1 MDCGACVC
9 TRARAH
15 SCRAVN
21 VLKVP
26 ARRTC
31 AVRTRSRGSK
41 SARSICW
48 TKQAAPRKAAPVTR
62 RHAGC
67 APSTGRTDSAL
78 SSGAAPPWSA
88 ADSAKS
94 TVRTPTL
101 LLRGR
106 CPESH
111 ASAVCKRVC
120 AVRGVSLP
128 LLSLPRCLFVARSRW
143 LAPSCSSYTARALRR
158 CLSACGICLS
168 ASGLCLWSLVSAS
181 ASLSLALDGW
191 RRRARA
197 TLHVRWPWCA
207 YGMLPFLK
215 PYFSHWLHVS
225 TGAKGICSM
234 ANCNTAAA
242 KKGRCAKHGGGKTK
256 ICHVAGCSTV
266 AAARGVCGK
275 HGAYRRCSY
284 MGCSSN
290 AELGFLHCS
299 SHSALD
305 FDNTLF

>member
-120 AVRGVSLP
+120 AVREVSLP
-128 LLSLPRCLFVARSRW
+128 LWSLPRCL
-143 LAPSCSSYTARALRR
+143 
-158 CLSACGICLS
+158 SAT
-168 ASGLCLWSLVSAS
+168 V
-181 ASLSLALDGW
+181 SLSLALDGW

-197 TLHVRWPWCA
+197 TLHVLCA
-207 YGMLPFLK
+207 AA
-215 PYFSHWLHVS
+215 SLHVVS
-225 TGAKGICSM
+225 ASLPLVSASGLWSLPLPLCRSLSMVGA
-234 ANCNTAAA
+234 
-242 KKGRCAKHGGGKTK
+242 
-256 ICHVAGCSTV
+256 VV
-266 AAARGVCGK
+266 L
-275 HGAYRRCSY
+275 
-284 MGCSSN
+284 
-290 AELGFLHCS
+290 ELHCTC
-299 SHSALD
+299 AGRGARTECC
-305 FDNTLF
+305 FFFPI